1 MKRLIAWIS
10 DLRLAI
16 GLLILIA
23 IASGLGTL
31 VPQKESA
38 DLYHRVYDAEPWLGL
53 LNGDALL
60 RLQLDHVYSS
70 SWFLGLLAW
79 LGLALILCSWRRQ
92 WPALRAALRWIDYSA
107 PRQLSKLT
115 LAETIACADPQGRL
129 QELQLLLSQRGWRV
143 QPQTNRLAARRGVS
157 GRVGPL
163 LVHTGL
169 VVLMVGA
176 AWGALG
182 GQRLERFL
190 APGNV
195 LELLNRRGQTQL
207 SVTLEGFG
215 IERDP
220 AGRPEQFRSQLKLQP
235 GVDGATDGPG
245 STNREISVNH
255 PLRFQGMTV
264 YQADWALAAVQLQL
278 GQSPILELPL
288 QSFPQ
293 LGEQVWGIVLPT
305 RPDGSQ
311 PVLLALSSE
320 QGPVTAYSA
329 EAEVLGTLAPGGEA
343 VEIQGIPLRIA
354 AVVPA
359 SGLLLKRD
367 PGVPLVYAGFAI
379 ALLGGGLSLIATRQL
394 WAIAEPEL
402 GKLHV
407 AGLCNRNL
415 SALAQE
421 LPALLAALQ
430 PSEASTQAAAEAQQ
444 G

>member
-1 MKRLIAWIS
+1 
-10 DLRLAI
+10 
-16 GLLILIA
+16 
-23 IASGLGTL
+23 
-31 VPQKESA
+31 
-38 DLYHRVYDAEPWLGL
+38 
-53 LNGDALL
+53 
-60 RLQLDHVYSS
+60 
-70 SWFLGLLAW
+70 
-79 LGLALILCSWRRQ
+79 
-92 WPALRAALRWIDYSA
+92 
-107 PRQLSKLT
+107 
-115 LAETIACADPQGRL
+115 
-129 QELQLLLSQRGWRV
+129 
-143 QPQTNRLAARRGVS
+143 
-157 GRVGPL
+157 VGPL

-235 GVDGATDGPG
+235 GADTTTDAPA
-245 STNREISVNH
+245 SSRREISVNH

-329 EAEVLGTLAPGGEA
+329 EAEVLGTLVPGGDA

-379 ALLGGGLSLIATRQL
+379 ALLGGGLSMIATRQL
-394 WAIAEPEL
+394 WAIAEPEF
-402 GKLHV
+402 GKLHI

-421 LPALLAALQ
+421 LPALVADLQ
-430 PSEASTQAAAEAQQ
+430 PKDAPQAPADAQQ